1 MIREISES
9 VASRMFSIELSVT
22 VEKKKHQVLF
32 TQEMRLFYNTVYI
45 QELCVAFKTND
56 KSVDLLKHGK
66 VIVFMIFKNIHSV
79 NSL

>member
-32 TQEMRLFYNTVYI
+32 MTGDDFITLCTSRRT
-45 QELCVAFKTND
+45 CVAFKTND
-56 KSVDLLKHGK
+56 KSVDLLAWESHC
-66 VIVFMIFKNIHSV
+66 VYDF
-79 NSL
+79 